1 MGERRNHILVL
12 IFVFSLS
19 IFILR
24 GLIFNPGLVQY
35 GDLTIPYNNE
45 QWRLFGEY
53 TWDTYTQNQYHPFI
67 FQKSIYSW
75 LTLFSPELSLRL
87 LYIVIFTLIGLS
99 MYYLI
104 YIMTNSSIASILA
117 ALFYIFN
124 PIVATRFQHRLLL
137 LSYASLPI
145 YFLIVNRALKD
156 IHTHKNKNLLKY
168 AILIALLLTLMSTSP
183 HWTVFSAIVGG
194 LIWVMNIKRPL
205 INYLKKTTFFSAIT
219 GVLYISLSAFWI
231 FPYLHQ
237 FGSRDYLKPS
247 YVLVIEVLDFLSRNA
262 TLLNVIRL
270 HHSFAPGA
278 LFQAPPLSLEFYWL
292 ITLLVPVIAFSA
304 IFFRR
309 NKFVIMLSIF
319 ALGLIFLGKGT
330 KPPFGEVYAWIVFDV
345 PIISNWGWLFRDPHK
360 WSFLLNFV
368 YSLLIGITLS
378 EIIRK
383 LNSYGS
389 KISGSKLPSMKS
401 VQFSIILVVVSFIPL
416 FNGYPLLSGDL
427 EGNIKPTQLPRDYA
441 ELHLWMMI
449 QDGDFKIAMLPEPP
463 PFGTPKPTIRYNFY
477 WTYCMESL
485 LSNKTRNL
493 GSLLSLWNVKYL
505 VVRTE
510 VVEDKEGIISSLVA
524 QSDLEFVRKFGA
536 LYVFR
541 NRNFINHISISDQ
554 PFLLIGG
561 LDKFTSLTLIDSFN
575 PKNSSVIFFDEL
587 FLEDGYEPILTADG
601 LVMSKPAYL
610 DLVISSLDEG
620 PILKPFDYVNHHNPQ
635 KLWSKAGTTDP
646 LHGEWRYPYLEPRNI
661 ENWDFDYGMGIVF
674 TWASSIID
682 EAFSLKPEDLI
693 SKFDFENETLGNWSI
708 YAKNTQTLFLSEE
721 AYEGNYCLKTELLN
735 STLGWKTV
743 NSPLIP
749 AEYGDY
755 YKWDFYIK
763 GENAHK
769 VHTKLVEYDENKIR
783 MSEHYM
789 ANIGTGNFPWRNI
802 NFEYTPSSQNASFI
816 SLEIW
821 HGHESNQSL
830 PNTIWLD
837 NIRVYNLMSYAKPNT
852 LEMPFKLET
861 ARSYDLYIRYFQNKD
876 GGKIALYLDRNP
888 IEIIDTKDQINS
900 FVWKKVGSYNIDGGK
915 HNLIIEN
922 QEGFNAVN
930 LFALIPEE
938 EATKLEKTVES
949 ILQNKR
955 MIYILE
961 AESDLYNK
969 NTKKS
974 NKYGGAASNG
984 EVLELMPPA
993 KVWKEIEILKPGN
1006 YTIVMRGNGN
1016 LNVKIDEKE
1025 YTANSI
1031 QFGWTYIGPV
1041 SLEKGKHRIEIT
1053 TPVISFQWGFDN
1065 YTLDWTVNKP
1075 DIQTL
1080 SLDQNS
1086 FEGNFS
1092 LKTEL
1097 LNSTWG
1103 WKKIYSPH
1111 IPVEYGKI
1119 YKSEFYV
1126 KGENVHAVHTKI
1138 IEYDENNTQI
1148 SATRLDRPE
1157 YNGNFTWQNIDFEY
1171 TPSSQNASYV
1181 QLQIWHGHNTTQSLP
1196 NKIWIDNVRVT
1207 PSFPS
1212 LRWDFEYDTQGW
1224 TVYKPEQDTQ
1234 ILGLDQNSFEGNYS
1248 LKTEL
1253 LNSTWGWKTIN
1264 SPLIPAEYGNNYKW
1278 EFYVKG
1284 ENAYE
1289 VHAKIVEYDE
1299 NTTQIS
1305 ATRYPRFT
1313 LTGNFTWRNID
1324 FDYTPSSQNASYV
1337 QLQIWHGHNTTQ
1349 SLPNKIWIDN
1359 VRVTPSFPSLRWDF
1373 EYDTQGW
1380 TVYKPEQDTQILGL
1394 DQNSFEG
1401 NYSLKTELLNS
1412 TWGWK
1417 TINSPLIPVEYG
1429 NICMWEFY
1437 VKGENTYEVHAKIV
1451 EYDENTTQIS
1461 TTRYPH
1467 FTETGNFTWQNI
1479 SFDYTPSSQH
1489 ASYVQLQIWHG
1500 HETNQPLPNTIWID
1514 NVRVDSY
1521 QSSDL
1526 DVIWIYSTQKEN
1538 ETLEDI
1544 FTPKEYPAEIITY
1557 QNIDP
1562 TKYVVKVNA
1571 AKPFMLSFSEA
1582 YDPLWKAYVNGKQ
1595 IESIPLYS
1603 VINGFWINQIGELTI
1618 TIEYEIQRWFYYG
1631 SAISITSL
1639 IGSLTYILWDWKRK
1653 HFRGSRLDKIISLLR
1668 KKSHR

>member
-1 MGERRNHILVL
+1 MIEDNKMGEKRFHILVFL
-12 IFVFSLS
+12 FFFSLS

-35 GDLTIPYNNE
+35 GDLKTLYNYE
-45 QWRLFGEY
+45 QWRLLGGY
-53 TWDTYTQNQYHPFI
+53 TWDTYTQKQPLI
-67 FQKSIYSW
+67 LLKSIHSW
-75 LTLFSPELSLRL
+75 LTLFSPEFSLRL
-87 LYIVIFTLIGLS
+87 LYIVIFTIMGLS

-104 YIMTNSSIASILA
+104 YEMTNSSIASVLA
-117 ALFYIFN
+117 GLFYIFN
-124 PIVATRFQHRLLL
+124 PIVATRITFLLN
-137 LSYASLPI
+137 YASLPL
-145 YFLIVNRALKD
+145 YFLIVNRALTN
-156 IHTHKNKNLLKY
+156 IHTHKNQNLLKY
-168 AILIALLLTLMSTSP
+168 AILIALLSPLMSTSP
-183 HWTVFSAIVGG
+183 HWIVFSAIVWGF
-194 LIWVMNIKRPL
+194 IWVMNIKRPL
-205 INYLKKTTFFSAIT
+205 IYYLKKTIFFSAIT
-219 GVLYISLSAFWI
+219 GALYISISAFWVI
-231 FPYLHQ
+231 PYLHQ
-237 FGSRDYLKPS
+237 YGYLDSPKPG
-247 YVLVIEVLDFLSRNA
+247 YVLSLEIVDFLSRNA

-270 HHSFAPGA
+270 HSFFWPGE

-292 ITLLVPVIAFSA
+292 ITLSVPVIAFSV

-309 NKFVIMLSIF
+309 NKRVILLSIF

-330 KPPFGEVYAWIVFDV
+330 KPPFGEVYAWIVFNV

-378 EIIRK
+378 AMIRK
-383 LNSYGS
+383 LNSFGS

-401 VQFSIILVVVSFIPL
+401 VQLGTILVVVSFVPL

-427 EGNIKPTQLPRDYA
+427 EGFMKPTQLPRDYS
-441 ELHLWMMI
+441 ELHHWMMI

-463 PFGTPKPTIRYNFY
+463 PFGTPKPTIRYNVY
-477 WTYCMESL
+477 WKYWMESL

-510 VVEDKEGIISSLVA
+510 VLEDKERIISSLVV
-524 QSDLEFVRKFGA
+524 QSDLEFVRKFGS

-541 NRNFINHISISDQ
+541 NRNFINPISTIDQ
-554 PFLLIGG
+554 NFLLTSG
-561 LDKFTSLTLIDSFN
+561 LDKLTSLTLIDSFN
-575 PKNSSVIFFDEL
+575 PKNSSVIFLDKL
-587 FLEDGYEPILTADG
+587 FLEEGYEPILTADG
-601 LVMSKPAYL
+601 LVTSKPTYL
-610 DLVISSLDEG
+610 DLVISSLDEKH
-620 PILKPFDYVNHHNPQ
+620 IIKPFDYVNHYNPQ

-646 LHGEWRYPYLEPRNI
+646 LHGEWRYPYLEQRNI

-682 EAFSLKPEDLI
+682 ESLSLKPEDLI
-693 SKFDFENETLGNWSI
+693 SKLDFENKTLGNWSI
-708 YAKNTQTLFLSEE
+708 NAKNTQTLFLSEE

-735 STLGWKTV
+735 STWGWKTI
-743 NSPLIP
+743 NSPLILV
-749 AEYGDY
+749 EFGDY
-755 YKWDFYIK
+755 YKWEFYIK
-763 GENAHK
+763 GENAHE

-789 ANIGTGNFPWRNI
+789 DNIGAGNFPWQNI

-830 PNTIWLD
+830 PNKIWID
-837 NIRVYNLMSYAKPNT
+837 NIRVYNLTSYTKPNT

-888 IEIIDTKDQINS
+888 IEIIDTKDQING
-900 FVWKKVGSYNIDGGK
+900 FVWKKVGSYNIDRGK
-915 HNLIIEN
+915 HNLTLEN

-938 EATKLEKTVES
+938 EATKLEETVES

-961 AESDLYNK
+961 AESDLYNQ

-984 EVLELMPPA
+984 EVLELMPPS

-1006 YTIVMRGNGN
+1006 YTIVMQGNGN

-1031 QFGWTYIGPV
+1031 QFGWIYIGPV

-1053 TPVISFQWGFDN
+1053 TPVISYQWGFDN
-1065 YTLDWTVNKP
+1065 YTLDWTVNTP

-1086 FEGNFS
+1086 FEDNFS

-1103 WKKIYSPH
+1103 WKTINSPL

-1126 KGENVHAVHTKI
+1126 KGENAHAVHTKI
-1138 IEYDENNTQI
+1138 IEYNENNTKI
-1148 SATRLDRPE
+1148 STTRLDRPD
-1157 YNGNFTWQNIDFEY
+1157 YNGNFTWQNINFEY

-1181 QLQIWHGHNTTQSLP
+1181 QLQIWHGHNTTQPLP
-1196 NKIWIDNVRVT
+1196 NTIWIDNVRVT
-1207 PSFPS
+1207 PSFPP
-1212 LRWDFEYDTQGW
+1212 LRWDFENDTQGW
-1224 TVYKPEQDTQ
+1224 TTNKPDTQ
-1234 ILGLDQNSFEGNYS
+1234 ILN
-1248 LKTEL
+1248 
-1253 LNSTWGWKTIN
+1253 
-1264 SPLIPAEYGNNYKW
+1264 
-1278 EFYVKG
+1278 
-1284 ENAYE
+1284 
-1289 VHAKIVEYDE
+1289 
-1299 NTTQIS
+1299 
-1305 ATRYPRFT
+1305 
-1313 LTGNFTWRNID
+1313 
-1324 FDYTPSSQNASYV
+1324 
-1337 QLQIWHGHNTTQ
+1337 
-1349 SLPNKIWIDN
+1349 
-1359 VRVTPSFPSLRWDF
+1359 
-1373 EYDTQGW
+1373 
-1380 TVYKPEQDTQILGL
+1380 L

-1429 NICMWEFY
+1429 NIYMCEFYVKGENAFEVHAKVVECDENNTQITATRYPRFTKTGNFTWQNINFEYTPTSQNASYVQLQIWHGHYTTQSLPNTIWIDNVRVTPFLPSLRWDLEYDTQGWTVSKPDTQILSLDQNSFEGNYSLKTELLNSTWGWKTINSPLIPAEYGNICMWEFY
-1437 VKGENTYEVHAKIV
+1437 VKGENAYEVHAKIV
-1451 EYDENTTQIS
+1451 EYDENNTQIS
-1461 TTRYPH
+1461 ATRYPY

-1479 SFDYTPSSQH
+1479 DFEYTPTSQNT
-1489 ASYVQLQIWHG
+1489 SYVQLQIWHG
-1500 HETNQPLPNTIWID
+1500 HYTTQSLPNTIWID
-1514 NVRVDSY
+1514 NARVDSY

-1526 DVIWIYSTQKEN
+1526 DVVWIYSTPKEN

-1544 FTPKEYPAEIITY
+1544 FTPKEYPVEIITY

-1562 TKYVVKVNA
+1562 TKYVVKVYA
-1571 AKPFMLSFSEA
+1571 KKPFMLSFPEA

-1595 IESIPLYS
+1595 IKSIPLHS

-1618 TIEYEIQRWFYYG
+1618 TIEYETQRWFYYG
-1631 SAISITSL
+1631 SVISITSL
-1639 IGSLTYILWDWKRK
+1639 IGSLTYLLWDRKRK
-1653 HFRGSRLDKIISLLR
+1653 QYRGSRLDKIISLLR
-1668 KKSHR
+1668 EILHR